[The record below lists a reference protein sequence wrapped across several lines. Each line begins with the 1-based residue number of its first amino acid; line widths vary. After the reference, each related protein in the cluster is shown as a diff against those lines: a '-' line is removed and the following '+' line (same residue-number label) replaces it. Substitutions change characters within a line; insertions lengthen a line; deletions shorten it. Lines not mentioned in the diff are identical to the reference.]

1 MISGR
6 IVMKKVC
13 NVCGY
18 SIENE
23 HIRECP
29 NCGSYDLKKVQS
41 ERDRSERFR
50 IGKW

>member
-1 MISGR
+1 
-6 IVMKKVC
+6 MKKVC

-18 SIENE
+18 SIEND

-41 ERDRSERFR
+41 ERDRSGRFR